1 MTNKRLL
8 DSVLAS
14 SYISKKEV
22 ILGWP
27 SLHFFAIRLVGIG
40 AILRKSDTFETN
52 YIEFLYWVM

>member
-8 DSVLAS
+8 NSVLAS
-14 SYISKKEV
+14 NYITKKGNPR
-22 ILGWP
+22 LA

-52 YIEFLYWVM
+52 